1 MSQNIENGD
10 HFSFK
15 EVSIS
20 EIERQLG
27 EINSNKPNT
36 SGNLPTKIFR

>member
-1 MSQNIENGD
+1 MNQKIENGH

-20 EIERQLG
+20 EIERELG
-27 EINSNKPNT
+27 EINLYKPNT
-36 SGNLPTKIFR
+36 SGNLLTKIFR